1 VALDNRQVHYFGNL
15 KLRSRDHC
23 DKEQSGSY
31 TINGHK
37 IQSIASGY
45 FHGVMV
51 TMRGAIFGFGCNDYH
66 QLGVVD
72 PSALSND
79 IVSMPTEVFVA
90 VTKFKGAIRLLD
102 GV

>member
-23 DKEQSGSY
+23 DKEQSGYY

-72 PSALSND
+72 PSALSGN
-79 IVSMPTEVFVA
+79 IVSTPIEVFAA
-90 VTKFKGAIRLLD
+90 VIQRRCQTA
-102 GV
+102 